1 MNLFLVLGFSGLFAT
16 INMYAVHFGQRKI
29 NYITKPVPILILII
43 TLFLL
48 PSQTHLTRWFIT
60 ALSLS
65 AAGDILL
72 LFGERFFLLGLS
84 TFLGAHLSYII
95 ALNKTLPPLQL
106 PLIFLL
112 LGAISLSSALY
123 VPLYKALRKRG
134 QKSFILP
141 TLLYALSLTGML
153 SSCFAA
159 MIRPTWN
166 LHSSVFVSL
175 GGSSFF
181 LSDAMLAWHRF
192 INPLTNRDI
201 KVRLTYYLGQISL
214 VSGVIL
220 QSQAYL

>member
-1 MNLFLVLGFSGLFAT
+1 MKLYFVLGLSGLIAI
-16 INMYAVHFGQRKI
+16 INGYAVSHGQRKI
-29 NYITKPVPILILII
+29 NFITKPGPILILII

-48 PSQTHLTRWFIT
+48 PSQTRLTRWFIA

-84 TFLGAHLSYII
+84 AFLGAQLSYIV
-95 ALNKTLPPLQL
+95 ALNKTLPPRQ
-106 PLIFLL
+106 PLLILLL
-112 LGAISLSSALY
+112 LGAISLTSALY
-123 VPLYKALRKRG
+123 TPLYKALRKRD

-153 SSCFAA
+153 TSCFAA
-159 MIRPTWN
+159 WVRPTWSQQ
-166 LHSSVFVSL
+166 SSFFLSL

-192 INPLTNRDI
+192 ISPLKNRDI
-201 KVRLTYYLGQISL
+201 KVRLTYYLGQIGL
-214 VSGVIL
+214 VIGVIL
-220 QSQAYL
+220 HSQA

>member
-1 MNLFLVLGFSGLFAT
+1 MKLYLVLGFSGLFAI
-16 INMYAVHFGQRKI
+16 INIYVVHYGPRNI

-84 TFLGAHLSYII
+84 TFFGAHLSYLI
-95 ALNKTLPPLQL
+95 ALNRTLPPLQL

-112 LGAISLSSALY
+112 LGVISLTGALY

-134 QKSFILP
+134 QKPLILP
-141 TLLYALSLTGML
+141 TLLYAISLTGMV

-159 MIRPTWN
+159 ILRPAWN
-166 LHSSVFVSL
+166 LQSSFFVSL

-192 INPLTNRDI
+192 ISPINNRDI
-201 KVRLTYYLGQISL
+201 KVRLTYYLGQICL
-214 VSGVIL
+214 VFGVIL
-220 QSQAYL
+220 QSQA